1 MAVGCNPKWLVV
13 SACPLAVN
21 AALCVAVGQS
31 AAFTAA
37 LANLGGGLVC
47 EQVGVV
53 PIEKQRLLEEA
64 QEAEL
69 R

>member
-1 MAVGCNPKWLVV
+1 V
-13 SACPLAVN
+13 
-21 AALCVAVGQS
+21 ALDQP

-53 PIEKQRLLEEA
+53 PIEKQRLL
-64 QEAEL
+64 QEAEAAWL